1 MLAALVWTSRWSCWN
16 PKQNPP
22 LFPQYHQLLDIMSTT
37 LTQASCAH
45 FENLLGFFFHAILPE
60 DIPDCMTDQRTFK
73 FLGMGPH
80 VYLLMS
86 HEVYPIVAISG
97 FNSFYFLEPFL
108 DTWLFYSLMIPQ
120 GHSTQFLCKLSCA
133 EGTGVC
139 SKKLQLFWVKSHWDR
154 FEIDTTWE
162 ARCLI
167 FDGPTQ
173 ILHAN
178 SNIQPGK

>member
-16 PKQNPP
+16 PKQIPP
-22 LFPQYHQLLDIMSTT
+22 TLSPIPSTVRYFEHNLDTSFMCSFWE
-37 LTQASCAH
+37 LTW
-45 FENLLGFFFHAILPE
+45 FFFLAILPE
-60 DIPDCMTDQRTFK
+60 DIPVCMTDQRTFK

-86 HEVYPIVAISG
+86 HEVYPIVAISR
-97 FNSFYFLEPFL
+97 FNTFYSLAPFL